1 MTKTIIIAIGF
12 MLLLVSCSDT
22 NRKKVTYVATG
33 AISAYNLQYLN
44 DDNEL
49 TETEVFPQSA
59 QEQWE
64 YNYIED
70 DGEIVYISGNYND
83 INSSLKI
90 MILIDGKVYK
100 QASNEADTLS
110 YLTVSGIVPYD

>member
-1 MTKTIIIAIGF
+1 MNKIILFIIGSIIF
-12 MLLLVSCSDT
+12 LAACSDT
-22 NRKKVTYVATG
+22 NKKKVTYISTG

-44 DDNEL
+44 DKNEL
-49 TETEVFPQSA
+49 ISTKVIPQSA
-59 QEQWE
+59 QDEWE

-70 DGEIVYISGNYND
+70 DGEIIYISGNYND

-100 QASNEADTLS
+100 QASNEADTLF
-110 YLTVSGIVPYD
+110 YLTVSGTVPYN